1 MRRKIVFLTF
11 SLSFT
16 LAALA
21 HRADADFQV
30 CTEGSTRAIRTG
42 TCCTLNRERNEIW
55 VCQDG
60 FWSPTGE
67 YSCSGPCVVF

>member
-1 MRRKIVFLTF
+1 MRRKIVFLTL

-16 LAALA
+16 VAVLA
-21 HRADADFQV
+21 HRAEAAF
-30 CTEGSTRAIRTG
+30 CTEGSTRAFRTG
-42 TCCTLNRERNEIW
+42 TCCTFDRELNEIY

-67 YSCSGPCVVF
+67 YTCSGICVEF